1 MASDDSPPDATPLS
15 PQEPQEPQEPHDPD
29 RQTHTSHT
37 FNVPYRSGFHPKSP
51 EEETAPSETPK
62 VTPIPKITS
71 SSSASSPDGGTH
83 QSPASLAE
91 GLVGKYVDEFGNIL
105 EWNGTVLGRAEGD
118 LPSMVG
124 RPVSETGEILDADGE
139 VAGHVSENYARPP
152 PLEELEGGLRVDNAG
167 NIYSQGGE
175 VIGKLNEKPST
186 TEKKEEEGKP
196 SSSSGHAGASGS
208 NKCSCN
214 APKPSAAPSP
224 SEIYLDVKS
233 TFDGI
238 QLIIKIPTVFNRE
251 GGESDKKEE

>member
-1 MASDDSPPDATPLS
+1 MPSDDSPPDATPPS
-15 PQEPQEPQEPHDPD
+15 PQEPHDPD
-29 RQTHTSHT
+29 RQTHSTHT
-37 FNVPYRSGFHPKSP
+37 FNVPYRSAFHPKPP
-51 EEETAPSETPK
+51 EETPREPPK

-71 SSSASSPDGGTH
+71 SSASSPDGSTH

-91 GLVGKYVDEFGNIL
+91 GLVSKYVDEFGNIL

-124 RPVSETGEILDADGE
+124 RAVSETGEILDADGE

-167 NIYSQGGE
+167 NIYSQDGE
-175 VIGKLNEKPST
+175 VVGKLNEKPST
-186 TEKKEEEGKP
+186 KEKKEEEGKP

-251 GGESDKKEE
+251 DGESDKKEE

>member
-1 MASDDSPPDATPLS
+1 MASDDSPP
-15 PQEPQEPQEPHDPD
+15 EPHGDPD
-29 RQTHTSHT
+29 RRQTHTTHT
-37 FNVPYRSGFHPKSP
+37 LNVPYRSAFHPKP
-51 EEETAPSETPK
+51 PDDTTPREPPK

-71 SSSASSPDGGTH
+71 SSASSPDGH
-83 QSPASLAE
+83 QSPASLLAE

-152 PLEELEGGLRVDNAG
+152 PLEELEGGLRVDSAG
-167 NIYSQGGE
+167 NIYSQDGE

-186 TEKKEEEGKP
+186 KEKKKEEEGR
-196 SSSSGHAGASGS
+196 SSSGHGGASGS
-208 NKCSCN
+208 HKCSSCN
-214 APKPSAAPSP
+214 APKPSAAAPSP

-251 GGESDKKEE
+251 DRGESDKKEE

>member
-1 MASDDSPPDATPLS
+1 MASDDSPPGATPPS
-15 PQEPQEPQEPHDPD
+15 PQEPHDPD
-29 RQTHTSHT
+29 RQTHSTHT
-37 FNVPYRSGFHPKSP
+37 FNVPYRSAFHPKP
-51 EEETAPSETPK
+51 PDETPREPPK

-71 SSSASSPDGGTH
+71 SSAASSPDGGSTH

-152 PLEELEGGLRVDNAG
+152 LEELEGGLRVDNAG
-167 NIYSQGGE
+167 NIYSQDGE
-175 VIGKLNEKPST
+175 VIGKLNEKPAT
-186 TEKKEEEGKP
+186 KEKSGEEKP
-196 SSSSGHAGASGS
+196 SSSSEHAGASGS
-208 NKCSCN
+208 NKCSSCN

-251 GGESDKKEE
+251 GGEPEKKEE